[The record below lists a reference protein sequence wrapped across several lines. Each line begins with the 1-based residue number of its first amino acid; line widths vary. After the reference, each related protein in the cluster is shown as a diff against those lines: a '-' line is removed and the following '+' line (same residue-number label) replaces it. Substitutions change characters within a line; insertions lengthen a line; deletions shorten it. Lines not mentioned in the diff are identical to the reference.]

1 MMLSREL
8 QKQAL
13 GGLRGVTPQ
22 ESSPTNGGINVRNAT
37 GQGPA
42 ASAAKLSAEQRRRIV
57 GIFREHKVAP
67 ARLDAPVHLG
77 VQITQGMKT
86 YPVPRDV
93 VEIHPE
99 WRGYNYIRSRTRS

>member
-42 ASAAKLSAEQRRRIV
+42 ASAAKLLAEQRKIV

-77 VQITQGMKT
+77 AQITQDMKT
-86 YPVPRDV
+86 YPVLRDV
-93 VEIHPE
+93 VEIYPE